1 MSELGEKAD
10 RILELLSKQNTL
22 TVEELK
28 EKISLE
34 DTSLLN
40 FMHLGE
46 LIELIKEDVRITR
59 FGYEIITVE

>member
-10 RILELLSKQNTL
+10 KILELLSKQNTV

-28 EKISLE
+28 EKVSLE
-34 DTSLLN
+34 DTSLLG
-40 FMHLGE
+40 FMHHGE
-46 LIELIKEDVRITR
+46 LIELKNEGVSITE

>member
-22 TVEELK
+22 TVDELK

-34 DTSLLN
+34 DISLLN
-40 FMHLGE
+40 FMHQGE
-46 LIELIKEDVRITR
+46 LIELKKKDVRITR

>member
-22 TVEELK
+22 TVEDLK

-34 DTSLLN
+34 DNSLLV
-40 FMHLGE
+40 FMHQAG
-46 LIELIKEDVRITR
+46 LIELKKEDVRITG
-59 FGYEIITVE
+59 FGYEIITAE